1 MFWNKFLC
9 IVEDVVLQ
17 NLQLHYRSAN
27 IQQIICA
34 VEGDWNIYVRHINTT
49 VLFKD
54 IIILSNEFLF
64 NHSLNY
70 YYRDMT
76 LMRQISQEKHKQNI
90 SYMDRVLAKE

>member
-1 MFWNKFLC
+1 M
-9 IVEDVVLQ
+9 LQ
-17 NLQLHYRSAN
+17 NLQLHYRFAN

-76 LMRQISQEKHKQNI
+76 LMRQISQEKHKTKYFLHGQGLGK
-90 SYMDRVLAKE
+90 RVGSFEVLD